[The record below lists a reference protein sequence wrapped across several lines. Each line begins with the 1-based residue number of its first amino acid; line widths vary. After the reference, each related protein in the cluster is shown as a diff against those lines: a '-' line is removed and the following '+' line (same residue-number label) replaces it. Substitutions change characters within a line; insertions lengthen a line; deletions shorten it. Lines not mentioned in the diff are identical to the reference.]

1 MSQAVRETSLETF
14 TANRDQ
20 FDTLKELTLFEL
32 KNFYSEHDFWPTYN
46 ELQKFMIRKNDHV
59 TWRTQI
65 QPRLT
70 SDLVDEHKVRRNGK
84 RECHVSGENIETWRP
99 LQ

>member
-1 MSQAVRETSLETF
+1 MTVAETSLEAF
-14 TANRDQ
+14 TANRED
-20 FDTLKELTLFEL
+20 FDTLKELTHFEL
-32 KNFYSEHDFWPTYN
+32 RNFYNEHEFWPTYN
-46 ELQKFMIRKNDHV
+46 ELQQYMIRKNDHV

-70 SDLVDEHKVRRNGK
+70 SDLVSEHKVRRNGK